1 MPFILYKW
9 ERNGKGFRVFERLKQ
24 VKLAGYG
31 PIASYVRQVQSGKAV
46 TPLQWHATEGEILTQ
61 LGESE
66 CERALIIDLKPN
78 VEGVVSLYHLREI
91 WGFSY
96 ELWTPIALRLETLF
110 AEGDVQDP
118 AEFKQKFNDVKC
130 TREQVHEFLYLQGG
144 TQGGTW
150 NWGPV
155 GSVNG
160 ALLPPDA
167 LKYFLAVLT
176 NSLRNHS
183 TGE

>member
-46 TPLQWHATEGEILTQ
+46 TPLQWHATEAEILTQ
-61 LGESE
+61 LGKSE
-66 CERALIIDLKPN
+66 RDHALIIDLKPT
-78 VEGVVSLYHLREI
+78 VKTVVSLYHMREI

-96 ELWTPIALRLETLF
+96 EWWTPIAIRLEMLF
-110 AEGDVQDP
+110 AEEDVQDP
-118 AEFKQKFNDVKC
+118 AEFKQKFGDEKC
-130 TREQVHEFLYLQGG
+130 PRQQIHEFLYLQGG

-150 NWGPV
+150 IWGPV

-167 LKYFLAVLT
+167 LEYFLEVLA
-176 NSLRNHS
+176 NSLKSHS
-183 TGE
+183 TTK